1 MIGRNPDGVEF
12 LRDDLPP
19 NDLASAEAAGQ
30 WRLVQGYL
38 GPDESVFLTVQSG
51 SMLPSMPVGSRI
63 EVGAAAGNGCR
74 VGDVVVFR
82 RGDRLVAHR
91 LLFGWA
97 AGPGG
102 WFLQRGDGVSPVGFL
117 RPREILGRVRGV
129 HDTDGTVHGLVG
141 IEAEWLA
148 RAAARRSLARFVL
161 SLLTAPAR
169 KAKRWLT
176 RNNTGSA

>member
-1 MIGRNPDGVEF
+1 M
-12 LRDDLPP
+12 RDDRPP
-19 NDLASAEAAGQ
+19 DDEATGQ
-30 WRLVQGYL
+30 WRLVHGDL
-38 GPDESVFLTVQSG
+38 EPGESVFLTVQSG

-63 EVGAAAGNGCR
+63 EVGVVAGNAYR

-91 LLFGWA
+91 LLFGWT

-102 WFLQRGDGVSPVGFL
+102 WFLQRGDGVSPAGFL
-117 RPREILGRVRGV
+117 RPGAILGQVRAV
-129 HDTDGTVHGLVG
+129 HGTDGTVLGLMG
-141 IEAEWLA
+141 IEAEWQA
-148 RAAARRSLARFVL
+148 RCAVRRSLARFVL